1 MVFECVG
8 RYLFHRFG
16 NPDLSDS
23 FAVDERPYS
32 DYRSARTNLVFC
44 LAGVRA
50 NGNQDT
56 VNIELAMIPIERIFE
71 ERSALKSASID
82 RLNSRRERYR
92 FEIFPTFK
100 RLIANA
106 DYRIIHIVD
115 GNDFRNINIAAL
127 LGADIYDGRF
137 GFFIDD
143 INNVFKIGAYDWLLR
158 LFGGKNRHSY
168 PKGSYA

>member
-1 MVFECVG
+1 
-8 RYLFHRFG
+8 
-16 NPDLSDS
+16 
-23 FAVDERPYS
+23 
-32 DYRSARTNLVFC
+32 
-44 LAGVRA
+44 
-50 NGNQDT
+50 
-56 VNIELAMIPIERIFE
+56 MIQIERIFE

-115 GNDFRNINIAAL
+115 GNDFRDINISAL

-137 GFFIDD
+137 GFLIED
-143 INNVFKIGAYDWLLR
+143 IYDVFEIGSYDRLLR
-158 LFGGKNRHSY
+158 LLGCKNRHSY